1 MSESN
6 ENKKNAKTTNNYV
19 KTFRSG
25 AVAANVFSRQAPGGF
40 EYLVFSLSRS
50 WKTSN
55 SKEGYS
61 QSFFA
66 NNDEALHTVIDQ
78 ACDFID
84 SQAVGTRD
92 AHVEETGAIATRAG
106 TEPTSASESCRES
119 GKPNRTMKD
128 ALQDALSRSPNGRYA
143 DTTNAASESEKRP

>member
-6 ENKKNAKTTNNYV
+6 ENKKNAKSSNYV
-19 KTFRSG
+19 RTFRSG

-66 NNDEALHTVIDQ
+66 NNDEALHAVIDQ

-84 SQAVGTRD
+84 SQGLSTRD
-92 AHVEETGAIATRAG
+92 IQVEETGALATRAG
-106 TEPTSASESCRES
+106 TEPASASESQLAS
-119 GKPNRTMKD
+119 GKPNRTMQD
-128 ALQDALSRSPNGRYA
+128 ALQDALSRSPNGRFA
-143 DTTNAASESEKRP
+143 DTTNPASEPDERA

>member
-6 ENKKNAKTTNNYV
+6 ENKKNAKSSNYV
-19 KTFRSG
+19 RTFRSG

-66 NNDEALHTVIDQ
+66 NNDEALHAVIDQ

-84 SQAVGTRD
+84 SQGVGTRD
-92 AHVEETGAIATRAG
+92 TQIDETDASATKTEIEPASDSVSCGA
-106 TEPTSASESCRES
+106 S
-119 GKPNRTMKD
+119 GKPNRTMQD
-128 ALQDALSRSPNGRYA
+128 ALQDALSRSPNGRFA
-143 DTTNAASESEKRP
+143 DTTNAVSESEKRP

>member
-6 ENKKNAKTTNNYV
+6 ENKKNAKSSNYV
-19 KTFRSG
+19 RTFRSG

-66 NNDEALHTVIDQ
+66 NNDEALHAVIDQ

-84 SQAVGTRD
+84 SQGVGTRD
-92 AHVEETGAIATRAG
+92 AQIEEADATATETAID
-106 TEPTSASESCRES
+106 PASDSVSCRAS
-119 GKPNRTMKD
+119 GKPNRTMQD
-128 ALQDALSRSPNGRYA
+128 ALQDALSRSPNGRYCGH
-143 DTTNAASESEKRP
+143 DYRGKRVGERP